1 MMVLAQLQAEL
12 AAIYQT
18 PLSYDIND
26 FLITDAELAAT
37 LTPDNAS
44 TNNQERLLVQADRD
58 DLCLSLYIDD
68 AVLNCLR
75 ADDPTALLHE
85 GNFAAFLIA
94 LEGVSHLNYVIWN
107 GERDNS
113 VTLFELELQAEIDK
127 YVTCTKL
134 FSAQQDG
141 NIPSKL
147 HSVLFGS
154 NLFDAA
160 LDEAERQRYAEA
172 NYYAAKYCAE
182 LRRRF
187 PGHHGQPSFLRE
199 LRAFYRLTRNEKV
212 RRIRTAH

>member
-1 MMVLAQLQAEL
+1 MVLAQIQAEL

-26 FLITDAELAAT
+26 FLITDADLAAT
-37 LTPDNAS
+37 LTPSDTS
-44 TNNQERLLVQADRD
+44 TNNQERLLVQSDRD
-58 DLCLSLYIDD
+58 DLCLSLYIDV
-68 AVLNCLR
+68 AVVNRLR

-94 LEGVSHLNYVIWN
+94 LEGVSHLNSVIWN
-107 GERDNS
+107 GERDNP
-113 VTLFELELQAEIDK
+113 VTFFELELQAEIDK
-127 YVTCTKL
+127 YVACTKL
-134 FSAQQDG
+134 FSAQQGG
-141 NIPSKL
+141 NIPSAL
-147 HSVLFGS
+147 HRELFDS
-154 NLFDAA
+154 SHFDAA
-160 LDEAERQRYAEA
+160 LDLTERQRYQEA
-172 NYYAAKYCAE
+172 NFYAAKYCAE

>member
-1 MMVLAQLQAEL
+1 MVLAQIQAEL

-18 PLSYDIND
+18 PLNYDIND
-26 FLITDAELAAT
+26 FLITDAGLAAT
-37 LTPDNAS
+37 LTPSHAS
-44 TNNQERLLVQADRD
+44 MNNQERLLVRSGVD

-68 AVLNCLR
+68 SVVMRLSV
-75 ADDPTALLHE
+75 DDPTASLHE
-85 GNFAAFLIA
+85 GNFEAFLIA

-107 GERDNS
+107 GERDNP

-134 FSAQQDG
+134 FSAQQGG
-141 NIPSKL
+141 NIPGAL
-147 HSVLFGS
+147 HRVLFDS
-154 NLFDAA
+154 SHFDTA
-160 LDEAERQRYAEA
+160 LDSVELQRYQDA
-172 NYYAAKYCAE
+172 NYFAAKYCAA

-212 RRIRTAH
+212 QRIRAVH